1 MEENKFFKLVWRFN
15 GLLISI
21 AGILAVCVLVFV
33 AFKLVR
39 DITSERNT
47 RNVINV
53 SANAEVKENWRLG
66 KFIEINDKQVLMIP
80 LYSDQSFDRAYY
92 SKSTKSIRNY
102 LFIDTS
108 DYSQNWIFDK
118 SENLITRSELLRL
131 GDYNSASPNPV
142 VAILYELV
150 QQDTDNDVRL
160 SAQDISTIAISNPS
174 GSSFKVLIEEVDSI
188 VDFSLLSESELFLVY
203 QKGGVSY
210 SSVLNVTNG
219 EVVKTTK
226 LTMTD

>member
-1 MEENKFFKLVWRFN
+1 
-15 GLLISI
+15 
-21 AGILAVCVLVFV
+21 
-33 AFKLVR
+33 
-39 DITSERNT
+39 
-47 RNVINV
+47 
-53 SANAEVKENWRLG
+53 
-66 KFIEINDKQVLMIP
+66 MIP